1 MSKILFVFLLL
12 LINKINDLEIKE
24 NDLKI
29 NIIDNDMNRANFAF
43 SLVDEKKFF
52 YIITGENQTPN
63 NTIYEKSFRR
73 TILKYDINSH
83 ILVDKYS
90 YNSSYPFEISKSV
103 LVGKNSQYL
112 LTITKKSIEIFNW
125 NKLIEFENEIINI
138 TGRQELI
145 KIDSYYYNTY
155 IQEMIEDNQI
165 KHYAF
170 IRKFELID
178 EKSPSIKIIYKT
190 EPIQISISL
199 SIFSCATTND
209 NLYNLC
215 VYFSE
220 NSYFTISVYD
230 LNLNLIQT
238 EKEESLT
245 KIETNELF
253 MKILY
258 FKNDNKFIIIYN
270 VNDET
275 IRLRYFKYI
284 NGVFINLLSPIIDTK
299 EQYIE
304 IEGTQKSNISYNNDI
319 SLAGEDKII
328 KISVSDND
336 IIISIIQFY
345 EHDTLLSIK
354 IYEIENNE
362 QSLYDSNRNP
372 IINMIKNS
380 VIICLNTYDNRPI
393 TGYFFLNYPN
403 SKDLNLF
410 KNSFLV
416 KDLINMENTIY
427 NTNLKLKILEIP
439 DNFIFVIKNET
450 SNYYEIKLGDILELD
465 KEIILRQY
473 KIKEGNTIFKFKAF
487 VEGNDLGFSD
497 YKIYPSNRDTP
508 QLNDIYLEGREG
520 HVNINF
526 DECLE
531 GYYKLEDNLNTCTNK
546 KPNGYFL
553 DVNEKIY
560 KKCSSPCFDCSG
572 PYISF
577 NEMNC
582 INCLENYFITEDTY
596 SCYDFVP
603 INYIKEN
610 YTLKRCHP
618 LCTECIKPSKND
630 SNMNC
635 LQCEYGYFLKTDTH
649 NCIKPDEYK
658 KREKKNL
665 SKMKSDFLLLFVFIL
680 IFAVLTTLGISLT
693 FLFKHKNER
702 KIEEQ
707 KDEEENQKINEIS
720 SMAIN

>member
-103 LVGKNSQYL
+103 LAGKNSQYL
-112 LTITKKSIEIFNW
+112 LTISKKSIEIFNW
-125 NKLIEFENEIINI
+125 NKLIEFENEITNI

-190 EPIQISISL
+190 DPIQISISL

-319 SLAGEDKII
+319 ALAGEDKII

-362 QSLYDSNRNP
+362 QALYDSNRNP

-380 VIICLNTYDNRPI
+380 VIICLNTYDKRPI
-393 TGYFFLNYPN
+393 TGYFF
-403 SKDLNLF
+403 
-410 KNSFLV
+410 
-416 KDLINMENTIY
+416 
-427 NTNLKLKILEIP
+427 
-439 DNFIFVIKNET
+439 
-450 SNYYEIKLGDILELD
+450 
-465 KEIILRQY
+465 
-473 KIKEGNTIFKFKAF
+473 
-487 VEGNDLGFSD
+487 
-497 YKIYPSNRDTP
+497 
-508 QLNDIYLEGREG
+508 
-520 HVNINF
+520 
-526 DECLE
+526 
-531 GYYKLEDNLNTCTNK
+531 
-546 KPNGYFL
+546 
-553 DVNEKIY
+553 
-560 KKCSSPCFDCSG
+560 
-572 PYISF
+572 
-577 NEMNC
+577 
-582 INCLENYFITEDTY
+582 
-596 SCYDFVP
+596 
-603 INYIKEN
+603 
-610 YTLKRCHP
+610 
-618 LCTECIKPSKND
+618 
-630 SNMNC
+630 
-635 LQCEYGYFLKTDTH
+635 
-649 NCIKPDEYK
+649 
-658 KREKKNL
+658 
-665 SKMKSDFLLLFVFIL
+665 
-680 IFAVLTTLGISLT
+680 
-693 FLFKHKNER
+693 
-702 KIEEQ
+702 
-707 KDEEENQKINEIS
+707 
-720 SMAIN
+720 